1 MSKDSYKDKYDMEDS
16 MEPLKPG
23 QVIRSDDPRL
33 PINGTFP
40 PEYASDKREAAINPG
55 HYKDIVPGFEYFDI
69 MDYLLVGWDGSQA
82 AALANAY
89 KYLFRLGKKDEVL
102 QDLGKSL
109 WYLERLKKDLENNGK
124 R

>member
-1 MSKDSYKDKYDMEDS
+1 MKEDIEKCEEQAYKDKYDIGTTGIGPTLARIDDLF
-16 MEPLKPG
+16 P
-23 QVIRSDDPRL
+23 SDHAESL
-33 PINGTFP
+33 
-40 PEYASDKREAAINPG
+40 REAAINPG

-109 WYLERLKKDLENNGK
+109 WYLERLKKDIKNNGK

>member
-1 MSKDSYKDKYDMEDS
+1 MKDDYIDKF
-16 MEPLKPG
+16 
-23 QVIRSDDPRL
+23 DP
-33 PINGTFP
+33 TFP
-40 PEYASDKREAAINPG
+40 DDHAASLRETAINPS
-55 HYKDIVPGFEYFDI
+55 HYKEIVPGFEYFDI
-69 MDYLLVGWDGSQA
+69 MDHVLKGWNGSQA

-89 KYLFRLGKKDEVL
+89 KYLLRLGKKDEVL